1 MISVI
6 LEVKGG
12 GRWQNLGANFWG
24 QFSKARSLGRL
35 RSMFGIPAT
44 KVIATAHSVPSS
56 IKASHLQ
63 IEVINATEFI
73 T

>member
-1 MISVI
+1 M
-6 LEVKGG
+6 LEAKRGWAVA
-12 GRWQNLGANFWG
+12 NLGANFWG

-35 RSMFGIPAT
+35 KSMFGVPAT

-63 IEVINATEFI
+63 FVLN
-73 T
+73 